1 MIWYRRVHVIKTPD
15 VEPRLQKR
23 YSILVQQHLGPAE
36 ALATG
41 LRILPQGQTLM
52 SSAMG
57 AYRFYKNDRIS
68 LVKTFEPIK
77 AHAKEA
83 ISRCQQ
89 WALVIH
95 DWSPLHYT
103 DHESKD
109 DRIVLYNKNDY
120 GYLLQAA
127 LLVSDVDGSPLSP
140 LYLGVEASDGVH
152 STRREQVLP
161 SRSEMDE
168 LGRTIGHVEQQGL
181 GLPQV
186 HIIDRQGDSLL
197 HLRRFARCKRHF
209 IVRGNDVRRV
219 QYKEKSCL
227 LSEVEQKLKKKFH
240 YSGPGLYKGRK
251 ADLYVAET
259 VVTLNQAVRQARTR
273 DGKLTSKTI
282 AGKPLPLRL
291 IVAQVRSESGKVLA
305 TWRLWSN
312 LPEKVSVDKI
322 AQWYYWRWKI
332 ESFFKLLKQAGQHV
346 EQWQQESAQ
355 ATAKRLA
362 VVAQTC
368 VIVWSLMQSTE
379 LEATP
384 LRRTLVR
391 LSGRLMK
398 HKVEYTA
405 PALLAG
411 TWTFLMMLDTLEQ
424 YPIEELFRMGDQLRQ
439 MLGLEKRKPK
449 RL

>member
-1 MIWYRRVHVIKTPD
+1 MPD

-23 YSILVQQHLGPAE
+23 YITLVEQHLGPAE
-36 ALATG
+36 ALAAG
-41 LRILPQGQTLM
+41 LRVLPQGQTLM

-77 AHAKEA
+77 AHAQEA

-103 DHESKD
+103 DHESKE

-152 STRREQVLP
+152 STRREEVLP

-168 LGRTIGHVEQQGL
+168 LGRTIGHVQHQSL

-197 HLRRFARCKRHF
+197 HLRRFNRCQYYF
-209 IVRGNDVRRV
+209 LVRGNEIRKVDH
-219 QYKEKSCL
+219 QGASCL
-227 LSEVEQKLKKKFH
+227 LKEVEQKLKKKFH
-240 YSGPGLYKGRK
+240 YSGPAQYKGRK

-259 VVTLNQAVRQARTR
+259 EVTLNEAVRQRR
-273 DGKLTSKTI
+273 IRNGKQTHKTI
-282 AGKPLPLRL
+282 PGKPLQLRL
-291 IVAQVRSESGKVLA
+291 IVAQVRSETGKLLA

-312 LPEKVSVDKI
+312 LPQSVPADKI

-346 EQWQQESAQ
+346 EQWQQESARS
-355 ATAKRLA
+355 TAKRLA

-379 LEATP
+379 PEAAP

-398 HKVEYTA
+398 HRVEYTA
-405 PALLAG
+405 SALLAG

-424 YPIEELFRMGDQLRQ
+424 YPIDELLRMGDVLRQ
-439 MLGLEKRKPK
+439 MLGLQKRQSKGG
-449 RL
+449 